1 MARPTTDHRIPLPT
15 VRGWGLVVA
24 SVAAFV
30 LAEVLHRHEL
40 VYLACFLL
48 AVPLFSYL
56 WVVLRRAPLSVQR
69 IFTPESGSV
78 GQNITVTLLVQNWG
92 SLRTPT
98 MLWSDEAGAPLL
110 PSTPAVLP
118 PLPGF
123 ASSALDTPV
132 STPLRYRLDT
142 RSRGAHRVGPF
153 TVSIT
158 DPFGCARRLLRV
170 GSTDSVLVTPV
181 ALELARIDLRLATG
195 DGAEQVSRRLVGGG
209 EQDVIARKYLPGDSM
224 RRVHW
229 PATAKHGELMVRQDD
244 QRNDQDAVVLLDAA
258 SFDELS
264 WFDAAGASTG
274 RAGRGA
280 GAGASAGA
288 GAGAGAGASGVDGL
302 DELLAGGT
310 GGLDADEVAFE
321 WAVSAVASIAVHLMN
336 EGFGVRVVGA
346 VGESGA
352 TSADEVY
359 VAPFGAARVL
369 RDLAVVEPES
379 LNDAA
384 EFREAV
390 DQASLTSPDAPPVFA
405 VVADAPGA
413 GDRIRDLATLSSHPV
428 VFLVGGAAA
437 TSPGSTIGAR
447 RPRGAGR
454 RPSEQAPNESSEAVA
469 LRGAGWAVVPCRP
482 GDDLPALWKSL
493 GAARGLS

>member
-1 MARPTTDHRIPLPT
+1 MATPTTDHRIPLPT
-15 VRGWGLVVA
+15 IRGWGLVIA
-24 SVAAFV
+24 SIAAFV
-30 LAEVLHRHEL
+30 VAHVVNRHEL

-48 AVPLFSYL
+48 AVPLYSFL
-56 WVVLRRAPLSVQR
+56 WVALRRSSLSVRR

-98 MLWSDEAGAPLL
+98 MLWSDEAAAPLA
-110 PSTPAVLP
+110 PSSPAVLP

-158 DPFGCARRLLRV
+158 DPFGCARRQLRV
-170 GSTDSVLVTPV
+170 GSTDSVLVTPI

-258 SFDELS
+258 SFSETS
-264 WFDAAGASTG
+264 WFDAAAAT
-274 RAGRGA
+274 AGRSGRGFAGPGWGAGSGA
-280 GAGASAGA
+280 GAT
-288 GAGAGAGASGVDGL
+288 GVEGL
-302 DELLAGGT
+302 DQLLAGGP

-346 VGESGA
+346 EGESGA

-359 VAPFGAARVL
+359 VAPFGASRIL

-384 EFREAV
+384 EFREAI

-413 GDRIRDLATLSSHPV
+413 GDRIRDLAALSSHPV
-428 VFLVGGAAA
+428 VFLVGGSALSGGSG
-437 TSPGSTIGAR
+437 SPAGTR
-447 RPRGAGR
+447 RLRGAGR
-454 RPSEQAPNESSEAVA
+454 RRSEQGRGESSEAAA
-469 LRGAGWAVVPCRP
+469 LRGAGWAVVACRP